1 MVTFTSLIEMFPTK
15 YRTFTGIG
23 VGFPWAIGIMTF
35 SLFSY
40 LIKDWHYIQLMS
52 TTVCLF
58 QIGLV
63 W

>member
-1 MVTFTSLIEMFPTK
+1 MVTFTMLIEIFPTK
-15 YRTFTGIG
+15 YRTLSGLAF
-23 VGFPWAIGIMTF
+23 GFPWAIGIMSF
-35 SLFSY
+35 ALFSY

-52 TTVCLF
+52 TSVCLF

>member
-1 MVTFTSLIEMFPTK
+1 MASFTIVIEIFATQ
-15 YRTFTGIG
+15 YRTFAGL
-23 VGFPWAIGIMTF
+23 GFGYPWAIGIMAL

-52 TTVCLF
+52 TTVGLF